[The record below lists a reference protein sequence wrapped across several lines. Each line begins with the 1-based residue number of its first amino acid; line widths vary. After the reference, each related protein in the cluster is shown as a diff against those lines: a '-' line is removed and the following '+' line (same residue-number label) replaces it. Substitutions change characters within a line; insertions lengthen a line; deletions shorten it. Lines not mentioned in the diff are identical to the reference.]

1 MLKKKNYIYIVASAL
16 CLTGCSWQS
25 PREEKHKTELTLH
38 KIRTEIEDL
47 KHDLNT
53 SDIELHILEGKLID
67 QEDTLSAIKEIIN
80 TSQEG
85 KIDDLQKVIS
95 SLNKKISSLEN
106 QQEEILKD
114 LKQLSTHANE
124 TTTALSQY
132 KDKIGEMERSIGFQN
147 KQFDEI
153 SKLKKNLSLI
163 VKSLES
169 PPTKYTVKD
178 GDSLEKISKHFSV
191 RIEEI
196 KKLNNLKDDLILS
209 GQEILIPKAR

>member
-1 MLKKKNYIYIVASAL
+1 MLNYKSLLFLTVSL
-16 CLTGCSWQS
+16 SFLTGCSWQS

-67 QEDTLSAIKEIIN
+67 QEDTLSSVKELIN

-85 KIDDLQKVIS
+85 KIDELQKLIS
-95 SLNKKISSLEN
+95 SLNKKISSLEDR
-106 QQEEILKD
+106 QEEVLNDIK
-114 LKQLSTHANE
+114 KLSTHANE

-147 KQFDEI
+147 TKFDEI

-163 VKSLES
+163 VKTLQTSS
-169 PPTKYTVKD
+169 KKYTIKE
-178 GDSLEKISKHFSV
+178 GDSLEKISKSFEVSV
-191 RIEEI
+191 EEL
-196 KKLNNLKDDLILS
+196 KKTNNLKDDLIIT
-209 GQEILIPKAR
+209 GQEILIPKVN